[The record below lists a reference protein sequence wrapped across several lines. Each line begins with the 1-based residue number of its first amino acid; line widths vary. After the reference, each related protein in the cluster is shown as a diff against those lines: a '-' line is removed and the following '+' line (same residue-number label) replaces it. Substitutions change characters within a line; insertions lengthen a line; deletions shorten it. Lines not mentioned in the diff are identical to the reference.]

1 MIHVKERQN
10 QYIEILEK
18 REINEDIIY
27 EIEIQVTSLALLLES
42 DNFW

>member
-42 DNFW
+42 DNF

>member
-18 REINEDIIY
+18 REINEDIIS
-27 EIEIQVTSLALLLES
+27 EIAIQVASHALLLES
-42 DNFW
+42 DNF

>member
-27 EIEIQVTSLALLLES
+27 EIEIQVTSLALLL
-42 DNFW
+42 